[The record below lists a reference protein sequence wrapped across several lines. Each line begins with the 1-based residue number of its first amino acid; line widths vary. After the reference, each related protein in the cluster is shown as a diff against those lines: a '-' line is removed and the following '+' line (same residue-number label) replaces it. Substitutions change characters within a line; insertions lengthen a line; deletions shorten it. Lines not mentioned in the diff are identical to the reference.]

1 MLWPWPGSLGQTHNH
16 RCCKISLYRTAKM
29 KTMNKWRLIVHHAN
43 SLGNH
48 CASWMACRAFILEC
62 YQKWDHLGYW
72 EAIFCLNSVL
82 FYIIIVSVHAFFHTF
97 WLLKIIL
104 KCRLYCIQNDRLW
117 NTVLTKQSVNYSEYV
132 GMRYLPRR
140 VSKSLSKPNRQ
151 YLALLGGYLR
161 PTNSD

>member
-48 CASWMACRAFILEC
+48 CASWMACRAFILGF

-72 EAIFCLNSVL
+72 EAIFCVNSVL
-82 FYIIIVSVHAFFHTF
+82 FYIMIVSVHAFFNTLRILNTGTHSQEHLQKSCLCIFCHTCAVSQTCCVCCYNGIP
-97 WLLKIIL
+97 W
-104 KCRLYCIQNDRLW
+104 CN
-117 NTVLTKQSVNYSEYV
+117 
-132 GMRYLPRR
+132 PR
-140 VSKSLSKPNRQ
+140 PP
-151 YLALLGGYLR
+151 
-161 PTNSD
+161 PTPIFYYFFFH